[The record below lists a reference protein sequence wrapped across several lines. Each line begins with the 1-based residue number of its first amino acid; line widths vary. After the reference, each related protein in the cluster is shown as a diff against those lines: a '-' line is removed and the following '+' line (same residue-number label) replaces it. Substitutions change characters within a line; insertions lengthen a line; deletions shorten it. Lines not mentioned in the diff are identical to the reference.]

1 MPGTA
6 YRIPLTKNGVNVCSF
21 SRRTS
26 ASGRLAPFAKVPP
39 PSMELDQRALPC
51 TGRVPTSWV
60 RHEQETIPT
69 SRETLSRRT
78 PYSAKGRAT
87 FPLRQ
92 YLGSALAAE
101 PQARDTM
108 PQCHVSIRRAPL
120 GIQQVLASIR
130 SRLWQARRPRTRLRW
145 FEDSS
150 ICVPQKMKARGCR
163 NAFVSDANCKGMRV
177 GGHYYVAAG
186 ERQQTPCQCWRRSNT
201 ADVTAA
207 SFGAGCCTQSYPS
220 TLALL
225 SAIGKSCDSAGLN
238 TGPADLPVL
247 EPTKFDLVIATR
259 TAKALG
265 LTIPQS
271 LRVQAE
277 LIE

>member
-1 MPGTA
+1 MCP
-6 YRIPLTKNGVNVCSF
+6 
-21 SRRTS
+21 SRRSHHRQWNLTN
-26 ASGRLAPFAKVPP
+26 GLCLALDAFPRAGCATNRR
-39 PSMELDQRALPC
+39 PSQRAERHSRGARRRARKAALLFLC
-51 TGRVPTSWV
+51 VNTWEV
-60 RHEQETIPT
+60 R
-69 SRETLSRRT
+69 SLLSL
-78 PYSAKGRAT
+78 KRAT
-87 FPLRQ
+87 QCLNVTCPYAARHWGFNRYWRAFGVDFGKLVGRGRGYVSLRIHR
-92 YLGSALAAE
+92 Y
-101 PQARDTM
+101 
-108 PQCHVSIRRAPL
+108 VSRKKL
-120 GIQQVLASIR
+120 
-130 SRLWQARRPRTRLRW
+130 
-145 FEDSS
+145 
-150 ICVPQKMKARGCR
+150 KARGCR

-177 GGHYYVAAG
+177 GGHYVAAG

>member
-1 MPGTA
+1 MRSFLTLTA
-6 YRIPLTKNGVNVCSF
+6 KAC
-21 SRRTS
+21 
-26 ASGRLAPFAKVPP
+26 ASVDTTWPQERGSK
-39 PSMELDQRALPC
+39 
-51 TGRVPTSWV
+51 
-60 RHEQETIPT
+60 RH
-69 SRETLSRRT
+69 
-78 PYSAKGRAT
+78 A
-87 FPLRQ
+87 
-92 YLGSALAAE
+92 
-101 PQARDTM
+101 
-108 PQCHVSIRRAPL
+108 
-120 GIQQVLASIR
+120 
-130 SRLWQARRPRTRLRW
+130 
-145 FEDSS
+145 
-150 ICVPQKMKARGCR
+150 
-163 NAFVSDANCKGMRV
+163 NA
-177 GGHYYVAAG
+177 GGA
-186 ERQQTPCQCWRRSNT
+186 QT

-247 EPTKFDLVIATR
+247 EPTKFDLVIDAR